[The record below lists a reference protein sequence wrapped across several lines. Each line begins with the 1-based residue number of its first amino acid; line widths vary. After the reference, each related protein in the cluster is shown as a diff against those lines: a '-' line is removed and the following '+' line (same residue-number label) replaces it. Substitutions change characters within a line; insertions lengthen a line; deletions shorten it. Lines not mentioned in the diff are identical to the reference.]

1 MLGHR
6 TETGVMRLT
15 LEHLFQS
22 AMGKAKFLV
31 SFVELY
37 NEEIR
42 DLLGEGNTMMHVD
55 HGGVG
60 GLELRE
66 DPARGA
72 TIAGVKEIIV
82 NDVDA
87 VMALLHRGNERRTQ
101 EPTQA
106 NSESSRSHAILQI
119 SVVSSDMLPMRDVK
133 SSRTRLADHHHHHH
147 AKPIRV
153 QRSSKLSMIDLA
165 GSERAAETNNRG
177 IRLTEGARIN
187 RSLLALG
194 NVINALRKNDGARY
208 VNFRDSKLTRLLKD
222 SLGGNCRTLMLAH
235 ASPAK
240 SSFEETINTLKYAN
254 RARAIKNAVK
264 ENIRRVEPMQHRT
277 RRDVLSR
284 NKRQKGRVRTGLNRE
299 DSEST
304 LSDWRDGHP
313 NMSHLKHK
321 LKARSSKGQLQYQ
334 EQHHG
339 PGRYDENALLTRNRL
354 GAATDRF
361 QKARMGILGELAQ
374 AVELRKAVQAIAG
387 SRDFEQVVPSHET
400 RDAEDGGRLPNLLGA
415 RKYTSRDHDQLRDDP
430 WSRVSHALLAARE
443 RNRSNQE
450 ESPDASSA
458 ERACNH
464 QEELRLRAQRECDQL
479 KRALKRNLI
488 KQRGFLETLES
499 ADGISRGAV
508 KEHILGLIEASKDEQ
523 NALLNAEMQ
532 VVGQELERLT
542 QLEARNPECS
552 DVNVHEIALK
562 KLELHV
568 RLRNHVIRKL
578 VNEIE
583 RRRRASSSHGRERS
597 KRVDLNGESRLADTP
612 CRSSRPISAVE
623 SPRRREYSDDAADI
637 LAELIDSQKVLE
649 YVSGEEPAASLPK
662 ITQHKRLFLAA
673 NSSRHHETP
682 PVRWRR

>member
-1 MLGHR
+1 
-6 TETGVMRLT
+6 MRLT

-22 AMGKAKFLV
+22 AMGKAKFVV

-42 DLLGEGNTMMHVD
+42 DLLGEGTSMLHVD

-66 DPARGA
+66 DPTRGA

-87 VMALLHRGNERRTQ
+87 VMGLLHRGNERRTQ
-101 EPTQA
+101 EPTLA
-106 NSESSRSHAILQI
+106 NAESSRSHAILQI
-119 SVVSSDMLPMRDVK
+119 SVVSNDMMSMRDVK
-133 SSRTRLADHHHHHH
+133 SNRTRPADQHHHY

-153 QRSSKLSMIDLA
+153 QRASKLSMIDLA

-194 NVINALRKNDGARY
+194 NVINALRKNDGASY

-264 ENIRRVEPMQHRT
+264 ENIRRVEPTQLRI
-277 RRDVLSR
+277 RRDGTSR
-284 NKRQKGRVRTGLNRE
+284 NRRPKGRHARAGLNRE
-299 DSEST
+299 DSAST
-304 LSDWRDGHP
+304 LSDLRDGHP
-313 NMSHLKHK
+313 NMSHLKCK
-321 LKARSSKGQLQYQ
+321 LKTRSSKAQLQ
-334 EQHHG
+334 EQHYAS
-339 PGRYDENALLTRNRL
+339 GRFDENGLPTRTRPVVS
-354 GAATDRF
+354 TDRL
-361 QKARMGILGELAQ
+361 QKTRRGILGELAQ
-374 AVELRKAVQAIAG
+374 AVELRKTVQAMAG
-387 SRDFEQVVPSHET
+387 SSDFEQVPSRET
-400 RDAEDGGRLPNLLGA
+400 RDEEDGACLPIVLRAHNA
-415 RKYTSRDHDQLRDDP
+415 SHDYDQVRRDP
-430 WSRVSHALLAARE
+430 WSRVSNALMAARE
-443 RNRSNQE
+443 RNRHNQT

-458 ERACNH
+458 DHKCDH
-464 QEELRLRAQRECDQL
+464 HEELRLRTQRECDHL
-479 KRALKRNLI
+479 KRALKRNLF

-499 ADGISRGAV
+499 ADGISRRAV

-532 VVGQELERLT
+532 VVGEELERLT
-542 QLEARNPECS
+542 QLEARNAECS
-552 DVNVHEIALK
+552 DVNVHEIALR

-597 KRVDLNGESRLADTP
+597 NHVEHDGETPMSRLADTP

-623 SPRRREYSDDAADI
+623 SPRRRQYSNDAADI
-637 LAELIDSQKVLE
+637 LAELTDSQKILE
-649 YVSGEEPAASLPK
+649 YVSCDGEPTGSLPK
-662 ITQHKRLFLAA
+662 ITQHRRLIAA
-673 NSSRHHETP
+673 TASRHHETAP
-682 PVRWRR
+682 LRWRR